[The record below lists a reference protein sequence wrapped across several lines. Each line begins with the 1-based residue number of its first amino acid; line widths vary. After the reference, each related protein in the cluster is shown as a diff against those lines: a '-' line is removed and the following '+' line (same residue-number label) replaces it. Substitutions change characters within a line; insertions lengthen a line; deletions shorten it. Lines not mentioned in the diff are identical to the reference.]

1 MQFSKVEQEVGQM
14 LLGFLVERAGL
25 LEELLEELEM
35 QTQMRHLDCSL
46 PDQVVEE
53 VDLDLRILEVEPEE
67 LGDSPLPEEEE
78 EEQLKTEVSLVPVE
92 MELPALR

>member
-1 MQFSKVEQEVGQM
+1 M